1 MILEPITALPR
12 TRLPLSWLD
21 DTPASR
27 SDEQP
32 GGLFTADIPTLE
44 IDLRANTEPTVLA
57 VRLIPNGG
65 LYIIERV
72 KRGIYSLSKLA
83 RWVHEG
89 NIVVAAKGWHGT
101 DAAGVDGVAVDETS
115 IVPDGF
121 EWWQMAQIDE
131 SLSEV
136 EMGEEPTGLD
146 IAVVFGPSESDLG
159 NTETSFVGVVEHRS
173 HSLAPSRSFDA
184 AEGGSFL
191 LPESQGLGDVTA
203 GMDVDVVDSNA
214 ADVQQSPEELL
225 DGMRDHYL
233 QALYVSKVIDML
245 YSVFGRCATN
255 IFLDFCGVLCE
266 GPVNALPD
274 CFPGS

>member
-32 GGLFTADIPTLE
+32 GGLFAADIPTLE
-44 IDLRANTEPTVLA
+44 IDLRAKTEPTVLA

-89 NIVVAAKGWHGT
+89 NLVVAAKGWHGT
-101 DAAGVDGVAVDETS
+101 NTVEVDGVAVDDTGAIS
-115 IVPDGF
+115 DGF
-121 EWWQMAQIDE
+121 DWWQIAQIDG
-131 SLSEV
+131 SLSDV
-136 EMGEEPTGLD
+136 EMDEEPAGLD
-146 IAVVFGPSESDLG
+146 IAIVFGPSESDLG

-184 AEGGSFL
+184 AEGGSSL
-191 LPESQGLGDVTA
+191 LPESQGLGDVTTA
-203 GMDVDVVDSNA
+203 MDVDGVDSNVV
-214 ADVQQSPEELL
+214 DVQQSPEELL

-233 QALYVSKVIDML
+233 QALYVSKVICSTRHL
-245 YSVFGRCATN
+245 EVARLTFSRLLWRTLRRAR
-255 IFLDFCGVLCE
+255 
-266 GPVNALPD
+266 
-274 CFPGS
+274 